1 MSRTCGVPEKTG
13 RESGVRTPIPAKNR
27 RRCVGRSAD
36 GRADRRAG
44 RDRLRRARAGVEM
57 EEKKNHTAEYAAA
70 AAAAARRVRADVAN
84 ESRAFVR
91 ESCVF
96 PSPPSSSGAR
106 TDGGLLLVLFFAN
119 AAEVY
124 TRYRRDASARR
135 GGGATAAP
143 PSRNTSGRRL
153 FYLRATR
160 SRSGSVSRDARS

>member
-1 MSRTCGVPEKTG
+1 
-13 RESGVRTPIPAKNR
+13 
-27 RRCVGRSAD
+27 
-36 GRADRRAG
+36 
-44 RDRLRRARAGVEM
+44 M

-135 GGGATAAP
+135 GGGGLPLHRRAGTLPVGDFFTCARRGLVRVRYRETRGRETRELE
-143 PSRNTSGRRL
+143 SDSGGYIYIYIRHPL
-153 FYLRATR
+153 EKYSFEKFCFEIPTVVFEINL
-160 SRSGSVSRDARS
+160 